1 MAIGENIQKYRKEL
15 GWSQE
20 ELARKLGVSVS
31 TVGMIETDKR
41 NVKDSIKLQLC
52 SLFNISIS
60 ELMGT
65 NEINFSKLK
74 SSIIFVFLQYKT
86 DEKTFSEVKKETIT
100 ILENQQYLEIKK
112 LNIRRETKDII
123 KIILQFSNSI
133 CLSNLSMYEGNSI
146 IEKED
151 KFIQEHKE
159 SITQIINSIL
169 YNELQLNSFLPV
181 ISQYTLYHKSETT
194 ILKNPFEEDDKF
206 IAIKIENEKM
216 NPKYEKGNIVI
227 IQKSDIL
234 TNGQDVCFK
243 NKSMYDIGRIY
254 IDNNT
259 VAIKYFNT
267 TYDIQ
272 FFELEEFKKMYIGFV
287 VSTRLFN

>member
-1 MAIGENIQKYRKEL
+1 MTIGENIQKYRKEL

-74 SSIIFVFLQYKT
+74 NSIIFVFLQYKT
-86 DEKTFSEVKKETIT
+86 DKKTFSEVKKETIT

-133 CLSNLSMYEGNSI
+133 CLSNLAMYEGNSI

-151 KFIQEHKE
+151 RFIQEHKE
-159 SITQIINSIL
+159 SIIQIINSIL

-194 ILKNPFEEDDKF
+194 ILKNPFEEEDKF
-206 IAIKIENEKM
+206 LAIKIENEKM
-216 NPKYEKGNIVI
+216 NPRYEKGNIVI
-227 IQKSDIL
+227 IQKSDIFI
-234 TNGQDVCFK
+234 NGQDVCFK
-243 NKSMYDIGRIY
+243 SKTTYDIGRIY

>member
-1 MAIGENIQKYRKEL
+1 MTIGENIQKYRKEL

-20 ELARKLGVSVS
+20 ELARKLNVSVS

-74 SSIIFVFLQYKT
+74 NSIIFVFLQYKT
-86 DEKTFSEVKKETIT
+86 DKKTFSEVKKETIA
-100 ILENQQYLEIKK
+100 IVENRQYLELRK
-112 LNIRRETKDII
+112 LKVKRETKEII
-123 KIILQFSNSI
+123 KIILQFANGV
-133 CLSNLSMYEGNSI
+133 CFNNFFMYN
-146 IEKED
+146 IENED

-159 SITQIINSIL
+159 SIVQLINSML
-169 YNELQLNSFLPV
+169 YDELQLNSFLPV

-194 ILKNPFEEDDKF
+194 ILKNPFEEEDKF
-206 IAIKIENEKM
+206 IAIRIENEKM

-227 IQKSDIL
+227 IQKSDIF

-287 VSTRLFN
+287 LSTRLYN

>member
-1 MAIGENIQKYRKEL
+1 MTIGENIQKYRKEL

-20 ELARKLGVSVS
+20 ELARKLNVSVS

-74 SSIIFVFLQYKT
+74 NSIIFVFLQYKT
-86 DEKTFSEVKKETIT
+86 DKKTFSEIKKETIA
-100 ILENQQYLEIKK
+100 IVENRQYLELRK
-112 LNIRRETKDII
+112 LKVKRETKEII
-123 KIILQFSNSI
+123 KVILQFANGV
-133 CLSNLSMYEGNSI
+133 CFNNFFMYN

-159 SITQIINSIL
+159 SIVQVINSML
-169 YNELQLNSFLPV
+169 YDELQLNSFLPV

-194 ILKNPFEEDDKF
+194 ILKNPFEEEDKF
-206 IAIKIENEKM
+206 IAIRIENEKM

-227 IQKSDIL
+227 IQKSDIF

-243 NKSMYDIGRIY
+243 NKTIYDIGRIY
-254 IDNNT
+254 IDSNT

-267 TYDIQ
+267 TNDIQ

-287 VSTRLFN
+287 ISTRLYN

>member
-1 MAIGENIQKYRKEL
+1 MSIGENIQKYRKEL
-15 GWSQE
+15 GWSQD
-20 ELARKLGVSVS
+20 ELARKLGVSIS

-41 NVKDSIKLQLC
+41 NVKDSMKFKLC

-65 NEINFSKLK
+65 NEINFNRLK
-74 SSIIFVFLQYKT
+74 NSIIFVFLQYKT
-86 DEKTFSEVKKETIT
+86 DKIKFDEIKKETIT
-100 ILENQQYLEIKK
+100 VLEEQQYIEFKK
-112 LNIRRETKDII
+112 LTIRKETKEII
-123 KIILQFSNSI
+123 RTILQFSNSI
-133 CLSNLSMYEGNSI
+133 CLYNLSMYDGNSI
-146 IEKED
+146 GEKEN
-151 KFIQEHKE
+151 KFMQEHKD
-159 SITQIINSIL
+159 SIIQVINSLL
-169 YNELQLNSFLPV
+169 YDELQLNSFLPV
-181 ISQYTLYHKSETT
+181 VSQYTLYRKDETT
-194 ILKNPFEEDDKF
+194 ILKNPYEEEDKF

-227 IQKSDIL
+227 VQKSEIL

-243 NKSMYDIGRIY
+243 NKSIYDIGRIY
-254 IDNNT
+254 IKDNT

-287 VSTRLFN
+287 VSTRLYN

>member
-1 MAIGENIQKYRKEL
+1 MTIGENIQKYRKEL

-20 ELARKLGVSVS
+20 ELARKLNVSVS

-74 SSIIFVFLQYKT
+74 NSIIFVFLQYKT
-86 DEKTFSEVKKETIT
+86 DKKTFSEVKKETIA
-100 ILENQQYLEIKK
+100 IVENRQYLELRK
-112 LNIRRETKDII
+112 LKVKRETKEII
-123 KIILQFSNSI
+123 KIILQFANGV
-133 CLSNLSMYEGNSI
+133 CFNNFFMYN
-146 IEKED
+146 IENED

-159 SITQIINSIL
+159 SIVQLINSML
-169 YNELQLNSFLPV
+169 YDELQLNSFLPV

-194 ILKNPFEEDDKF
+194 ILKNPFEEEDKF
-206 IAIKIENEKM
+206 IAIRIENEKM

-227 IQKSDIL
+227 IQKSDIF

-287 VSTRLFN
+287 ISTRLYN

>member
-1 MAIGENIQKYRKEL
+1 MGIGENIQKYRKEL

-20 ELARKLGVSVS
+20 ELAGKLGVSVS

-41 NVKDSIKLQLC
+41 NVKDTMKLQLC

-60 ELMGT
+60 ELMGM
-65 NEINFSKLK
+65 NEFNFSKLK
-74 SSIIFVFLQYKT
+74 NSIIFVFLQYKT
-86 DEKTFSEVKKETIT
+86 DEKIFLEVKKEINE
-100 ILENQQYLEIKK
+100 IIEKQQYWEFKK
-112 LNIRRETKDII
+112 LNIKRETKDII
-123 KIILQFSNSI
+123 KSILQFANSI
-133 CLSNLSMYEGNSI
+133 CLSNLSMYEGNNI

-151 KFIQEHKE
+151 KFIKE
-159 SITQIINSIL
+159 NKENITQIINSIE
-169 YNELQLNSFLPV
+169 YNELKLNSFLPV

-216 NPKYEKGNIVI
+216 NPKYEKSNIVI
-227 IQKSDIL
+227 VQKSNIL

-243 NKSMYDIGRIY
+243 NKTIYDIGRIY
-254 IDNNT
+254 IDNNI

-272 FFELEEFKKMYIGFV
+272 FFELQEFKKMYIGFV
-287 VSTRLFN
+287 VSTRLYN

>member
-1 MAIGENIQKYRKEL
+1 MTIGENIQKYRKSL

-31 TVGMIETDKR
+31 TIGMIETDKR
-41 NVKDSIKLQLC
+41 NVKDSIKFQLC

-65 NEINFSKLK
+65 NEINFNKLK
-74 SSIIFVFLQYKT
+74 NSVIFVFLTYKT
-86 DEKTFSEVKKETIT
+86 DKTTFLEVKKEIIN
-100 ILENQQYLEIKK
+100 ILKKQQYLELKK
-112 LNIRRETKDII
+112 LNIKRETKEII
-123 KIILQFSNSI
+123 KVILQFSNGI
-133 CLSNLSMYEGNSI
+133 CLNNLSIYEGNNI

-151 KFIQEHKE
+151 NFIQEHKD
-159 SITQIINSIL
+159 SIIQIINSIL
-169 YNELQLNSFLPV
+169 YDELQLNSFLPV

-194 ILKNPFEEDDKF
+194 ILKNPFEEEDKF
-206 IAIKIENEKM
+206 LAIKIENEKM
-216 NPKYEKGNIVI
+216 NPRYEKGNIVI
-227 IQKSDIL
+227 IQKSDIF

-243 NKSMYDIGRIY
+243 SKTTYDIGRIY

-259 VAIKYFNT
+259 IAIKYFNT

-287 VSTRLFN
+287 VSTRLYN